1 LQFGPPV
8 PPAPSPPAGRPQSNG
23 LDLRVDPRMMEGR
36 ATADPQVRVNG
47 AQVGADWSAAFRRWL
62 DQNLR
67 YPRRAIENRESGTV
81 RVLITAAP
89 DGTVRDVRLVRPSLS
104 PSLNVGTTVPFSGAT
119 LPAFPPPAQPT
130 VTIELTVNYILI
142 QR

>member
-1 LQFGPPV
+1 
-8 PPAPSPPAGRPQSNG
+8 
-23 LDLRVDPRMMEGR
+23 MMEGR
-36 ATADPQVRVNG
+36 ATADPQVRVSG

-67 YPRRAIENRESGTV
+67 YPPRAIENRESGRV

-89 DGTVRDVRLVRPSLS
+89 DGTVRDVRLVGPSLS
-104 PSLNVGTTVPFSGAT
+104 PSLNVGTTFPFSGAT
-119 LPAFPPPAQPT
+119 LPAFPPPAQPN
-130 VTIELTVNYILI
+130 VTIELTVTYILI